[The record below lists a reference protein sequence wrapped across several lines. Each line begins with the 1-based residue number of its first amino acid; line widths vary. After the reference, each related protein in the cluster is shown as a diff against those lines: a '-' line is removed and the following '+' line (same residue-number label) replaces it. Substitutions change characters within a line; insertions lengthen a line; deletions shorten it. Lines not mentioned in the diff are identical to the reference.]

1 MIRHYRIHN
10 IIGYGSYGTVYKA
23 EHIPTKKQ
31 VALKDINISDL
42 STDEINRLV
51 NEISIQKCNT
61 SDYIIKYYDSF
72 VDNEHVYIISEL
84 AINGDLQTL
93 VRKKHIFTDSF
104 ISKIII
110 QISLGLNY
118 LHKHNIIHRD
128 LKTSNIFFND
138 KWDVKIGDLGI
149 AKFFSDYKFT
159 TSLIGS
165 PCYMSPEMYDT
176 NGYDEKVD
184 MWSLGCILY
193 NMLTLEH
200 PFKATNI
207 IQLVYIINN
216 YDFKKISDNNT
227 NYHTWNSIL
236 TSLLNKNPK
245 ERLDALALCKN
256 DFLIKSSNISNT
268 IIDSCIYSNNKI
280 SENLNNIYKD
290 ISGTLEEKIN
300 KIHIFHLK
308 NTIKLPSINLLKHR
322 NSEDIINIKYNSLT
336 HRKSDSNIKLP
347 PLTHR

>member
-1 MIRHYRIHN
+1 MIRSYRILN
-10 IIGYGSYGTVYKA
+10 IIGNGSYGTVYKA
-23 EHIPTKKQ
+23 EHVPTKKL
-31 VALKDINISDL
+31 VALKDINISEL
-42 STDEINRLV
+42 STDEIDRLI

-93 VRKKHIFTDSF
+93 IRKKHIFTDSF

-110 QISLGLNY
+110 EISLGLNY

-138 KWDVKIGDLGI
+138 KWNVKIGDLGI
-149 AKFFSDYKFT
+149 AKFFNRYKFSS
-159 TSLIGS
+159 SLVGS

-216 YDFKKISDNNT
+216 YDFKKISGNT
-227 NYHTWNSIL
+227 NSHTWNSIL
-236 TSLLNKNPK
+236 TSLLNKKPK
-245 ERLDALALCKN
+245 ERLDALSLCKH
-256 DFLIKSSNISNT
+256 DFLVKSSNISN
-268 IIDSCIYSNNKI
+268 ILIDSCINANNKI

-300 KIHIFHLK
+300 KIHLFHLK
-308 NTIKLPSINLLKHR
+308 NTIKLPPLNLLKHR

-336 HRKSDSNIKLP
+336 HRKSESSIKLP